1 MIAMVL
7 LAIKLPS
14 TIWWLIQ
21 IKLEILVHITPAIMS
36 GLYFKEIFAKS
47 VLWKIFIG
55 VTTALLFLLT
65 ALPSKPFGFYAG
77 TIGLLL
83 NFLTL
88 FMINLKDKNRL
99 GKLNE

>member
-1 MIAMVL
+1 MVAMVL

-21 IKLEILVHITPAIMS
+21 VKLEILVHITPAIMS

-77 TIGLLL
+77 TIRLIAQFL
-83 NFLTL
+83 NT
-88 FMINLKDKNRL
+88 IYDKLKRQKQTW
-99 GKLNE
+99 KAK